1 MINPKNYEYLW
12 TDYDI
17 NFIFTSCYLFKE
29 FRQADIVLLYDYQKK
44 GLAFFLS
51 REERKRC
58 SAKGIKLYTQE
69 FDQWAKEIVKN
80 IALGKKLIQQ
90 TKKESN
96 IIHKLSSPE
105 LKQRFIDRVHL
116 FQTLGGNYFY
126 TEFFFMDKVEKLSNP
141 ALSRNLKT
149 TGALKF
155 KAREILNECY
165 NYNHMFKP
173 YVEEIAKRAGRKDLE
188 WLGHKEIINLLNGK
202 KVLHSTRGKQNWV
215 LAKKTNWKVVIS
227 AEAESIIGKFN
238 NYFFNKKSGEV
249 KGMVAN
255 KGSYTGTAKILRTVF
270 SDKVVEEMKKVKKGD
285 VLIANTTGPEVM
297 VACERAGAIVTD
309 EGGITSHAAIVSR
322 ELGIPCI
329 VGTKKASIVFSDG
342 DIVIVDAERGVVR
355 KIK

>member
-1 MINPKNYEYLW
+1 MINPQDYEYLW

-29 FRQADIVLLYDYQKK
+29 FRQADIVLLYDCQKK

-51 REERKRC
+51 KEERKKC
-58 SAKGIKLYTQE
+58 SAQGIKLYAQE
-69 FDQWAKEIVKN
+69 SDQWKKEIWKN

-90 TKKESN
+90 TKNESN
-96 IIHKLSSPE
+96 IIHQLSPQE

-126 TEFFFMDKVEKLSNP
+126 TEFFFMDKVEKLSDP
-141 ALSRNLKT
+141 ALSRNLKIM
-149 TGALKF
+149 GALKF
-155 KAREILNECY
+155 KAREVLNEFY
-165 NYNHMFKP
+165 NYDHMFQL
-173 YVEEIAKRAGRKDLE
+173 YVREIANRVGRKDLE
-188 WLGHKEIINLLNGK
+188 WLGQEEITDLLNGK
-202 KVLHSTRGKQNWV
+202 KVLPSIRGKQNWV
-215 LAKKTNWKVVIS
+215 LAKKMKWKLVIGE
-227 AEAESIIGKFN
+227 EAKSIIAQFN
-238 NYFFNKKSGEV
+238 TYFFNKKSGEV

-270 SDKVVEEMKKVKKGD
+270 SDKVVEEIKKVKKGD

-297 VACERAGAIVTD
+297 AACERAGAIVTD

-342 DIVIVDAERGVVR
+342 DIVTVDAERGVVR